1 MGWWQDRCRSEGE
14 LTNTDDGPDTIDQ
27 LPQDETLI
35 DRGVDHALD
44 AGYVPP
50 DKWSPGMGYGNTP
63 AEERQGETLEMRVA
77 QEEPESAG
85 PDETPWNPDDEPREV
100 GSVRAGRLVDANHGE
115 AGADTTSEAVAFA
128 VGIDGGAASAEE
140 AAMHIIESQDDD
152 DIV

>member
-1 MGWWQDRCRSEGE
+1 MSEE
-14 LTNTDDGPDTIDQ
+14 EITITDDGPDTIDQ
-27 LPQDETLI
+27 LQPDETLI
-35 DRGVDHALD
+35 DRGVDDVLD
-44 AGYVPP
+44 EGYVPP

-140 AAMHIIESQDDD
+140 AAMHIIDDYEDDD
-152 DIV
+152 DDN

>member
-1 MGWWQDRCRSEGE
+1 MSDEE
-14 LTNTDDGPDTIDQ
+14 ITITDDGPDTIDQ
-27 LPQDETLI
+27 LQPDETLI
-35 DRGVDHALD
+35 DRGVDDVLD
-44 AGYVPP
+44 EGYVPP